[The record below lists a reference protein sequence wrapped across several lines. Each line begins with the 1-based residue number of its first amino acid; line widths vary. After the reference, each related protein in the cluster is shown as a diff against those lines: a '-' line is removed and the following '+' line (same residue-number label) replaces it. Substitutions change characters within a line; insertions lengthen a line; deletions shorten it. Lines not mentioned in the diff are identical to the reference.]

1 MTRAMQLW
9 TLLSLCACT
18 GSAATVL
25 VGAWRGDQGAGA
37 VIVTLT
43 ALSSLVPFV
52 IQARRDERE
61 HARLAADLQ
70 RATATVVS
78 LDRALLAERV
88 AAQLQSRAGHR
99 AGTFPRRSA

>member
-1 MTRAMQLW
+1 MQLW
-9 TLLSLCACT
+9 ALLSLCACT

-25 VGAWRGDQGAGA
+25 VGAWRGDQSAGA
-37 VIVTLT
+37 VIVALT

-70 RATATVVS
+70 RATATIVS
-78 LDRALLAERV
+78 LDRALLSERV
-88 AAQLQSRAGHR
+88 AARFAAQTPGRRAR
-99 AGTFPRRSA
+99 